1 MAQSNMST
9 VARPYARAAFE
20 TALAHDALSTWSE
33 MLELLADVVKTERV
47 DAMLQDPRTDAGEK
61 ADQIIAICKDTLDE
75 KGVHFVKVLA
85 EQGRLQALPEIAA
98 QFANAE
104 AEHNRQTRVELVSA
118 YPLSEAQQ
126 DKLARALAQRLNREI
141 SITTSVDRSLIGGV
155 VIHAGDTVIDGSLRG
170 RLTKLERAL
179 NA

>member
-20 TALAHDALSTWSE
+20 TALAENALPTWST
-33 MLELLADVVKTERV
+33 MLELLADVVKTEQV
-47 DAMLQDPRTDAGEK
+47 STMLLDPRTDAGDK
-61 ADQIIAICKDTLDE
+61 ADRLIGICKDTLDA
-75 KGVHFVKVLA
+75 KGVNFVNVLA
-85 EQGRLQALPEIAA
+85 EQGRLTALPEIAA
-98 QFANAE
+98 QFADAE
-104 AEHNRQTRVELVSA
+104 AAHNRQTRVELVSA

-170 RLTKLERAL
+170 RLAKLERAL